1 MTAVACCRRLPTV
14 APTPNTFWREVRAQ
28 AIAGTLVIVTGSI
41 LAGIVYLIHT
51 VPTQL
56 NQVLTNQQTFG
67 GRLEAVEKKV
77 EDQDDRIIRLE
88 TKP

>member
-1 MTAVACCRRLPTV
+1 M
-14 APTPNTFWREVRAQ
+14 APTPSTFWREVRAQ

-77 EDQDDRIIRLE
+77 EDQGDRIIRLE

>member
-1 MTAVACCRRLPTV
+1 M
-14 APTPNTFWREVRAQ
+14 APIPNTFWREVKAQ

-67 GRLEAVEKKV
+67 GRLETVEKKV
-77 EDQDDRIIRLE
+77 EDQGDRIIRLE
-88 TKP
+88 ARP